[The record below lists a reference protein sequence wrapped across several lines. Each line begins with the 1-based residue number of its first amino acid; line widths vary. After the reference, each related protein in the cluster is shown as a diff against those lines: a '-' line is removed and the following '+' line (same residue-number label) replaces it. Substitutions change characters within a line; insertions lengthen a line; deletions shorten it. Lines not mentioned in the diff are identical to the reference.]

1 MKPRLVTKPTGY
13 FISLEEAKKQARVF
27 FDDDNDYIET
37 LIAAACGHLDGYHG
51 VLGRC
56 VLEQTWQWSS
66 LCYKPYQRTLFTDTI
81 AATATVDGESVD
93 VTFDADHIRFA
104 TVYPHSEIV
113 CSTTHA
119 APEHMLPMIKQAALT
134 LVAHWWMN
142 RTPVT
147 VGNITNVPWTFE
159 AIISPLRV
167 GVYAW

>member
-1 MKPRLVTKPTGY
+1 MKPRLVTPPTGP

-27 FDDDNDYIET
+27 FDDDDDYIET

-56 VLEQTWQWSS
+56 VLEQTWQWASE
-66 LCYKPYQRTLFTDTI
+66 CHGRDIRTLFTDTT
-81 AATATVDGESVD
+81 AATVTSAGDPVEA
-93 VTFDADHIRFA
+93 TFDADHIYF
-104 TVYPHSEIV
+104 VDYPTGSVV